1 MRPLAD
7 RLRPTDISF
16 LVGQEELTGE
26 DGILTRIFNQE
37 KIPSMIFWGPAG
49 TGKTTVAR
57 LLLKKENYF
66 SETISATNTG
76 VADLKRIFEIAR
88 NKYTDFNKST
98 ILFIDEV
105 HCFKKNQQDVL
116 LPYVEDGTIVLI
128 GSTTENPSFELN
140 SALLSRCRI
149 LVFKTLGEGALELIA
164 SRAEETEGRKLPLDR
179 DARRMLLGLCN
190 GDCRYLLNMC
200 EELFL
205 LEGSRELTAE
215 ELLRVVS
222 RRKANYD
229 KKNDN
234 HYNLISA
241 FHKSIRGSDVQAAL
255 YWMAR
260 IIDGGDEYH
269 YIFRRLLV
277 VAVEDIGMADPQAL
291 VHVMAALEAFDF
303 IGPPEGTLC
312 LTNAVVYCATAPKS
326 NACYLAQNEVFA
338 DIGKNNFQD
347 PPKHIL
353 NAPTK
358 LMKELGYSD
367 NYIYDHDTPLCFS
380 GQDYFPTS
388 MGRREYYKP
397 NERGFEREIEK
408 RLAYWSN
415 LRNRINSSETEKNK
429 KFSTEHAGD
438 HS

>member
-1 MRPLAD
+1 MQPLAD
-7 RLRPTDISF
+7 KLRPTNISL
-16 LVGQEELTGE
+16 LVGQEHLFGE
-26 DGILTRIFNQE
+26 NGILARIFEQE
-37 KIPSMIFWGPAG
+37 RIPSMIFWGPAG

-57 LLLKKENYF
+57 LLLARTNYF

-76 VADLKRIFEIAR
+76 VSDMKRIFELAKNR
-88 NKYTDFNKST
+88 QRDFGKST

-116 LPYVEDGTIVLI
+116 LPYVENGTIVLI
-128 GSTTENPSFELN
+128 GATTENPSFELN

-149 LVFKTLGEGALELIA
+149 LVFNTLSENALSLVLE
-164 SRAEETEGRKLPLDR
+164 RAEEEEGKKLPLDSE
-179 DARRMLLGLCN
+179 ARQMLVNLCN

-200 EELFL
+200 EELFSL
-205 LEGSRELTAE
+205 NVDKKLTVP
-215 ELLRVVS
+215 ELLGVVN
-222 RRKANYD
+222 RRKADYD
-229 KKNDN
+229 KKDDN

-269 YIFRRLLV
+269 YIFRRLMN

-291 VHVMAALEAFDF
+291 VQVVAALEAFDF
-303 IGPPEGTLC
+303 MGPPDGVLC
-312 LTNAVVYCATAPKS
+312 LTQAVIYCATAPKS
-326 NACYLAQNEVFA
+326 NAGYIAQGEVFA
-338 DIGKNNFQD
+338 EVKTNNYQN

-367 NYIYDHDTPLCFS
+367 NYIYDHDTPQCFS
-380 GQDYFPTS
+380 GQNYFPTN
-388 MGRREYYKP
+388 MKRAEYYRP
-397 NERGFEREIEK
+397 NERGFEREIKK
-408 RLAYWSN
+408 RLLYWDN
-415 LRNRINSSETEKNK
+415 LRNK
-429 KFSTEHAGD
+429 K
-438 HS
+438 